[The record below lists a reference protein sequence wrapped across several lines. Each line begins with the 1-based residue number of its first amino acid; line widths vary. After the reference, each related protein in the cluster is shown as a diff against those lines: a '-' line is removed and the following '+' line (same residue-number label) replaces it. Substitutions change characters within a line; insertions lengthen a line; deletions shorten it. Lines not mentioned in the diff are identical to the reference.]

1 MRSRHLSR
9 SSIVFLV
16 ALLLPLS
23 RAPAQPPSSA
33 APASSQAAA
42 TDLDALMARV
52 LANRDETWRSLQ
64 EYLLAERETFSLVG
78 PDGAP
83 MFGLDKEFLWVA
95 REGRAVRSPMRV
107 NGVAIG
113 EATRRREEA
122 KWQADED
129 RRAERASE
137 KAQSETATTAEV
149 EQAMRRGEPRFIS
162 EVQFLRF
169 RFEPGNYYLVGKEML
184 AGREVLRIEYYPR
197 RLFADDFEE
206 GRAERERGKQQGT
219 GGKSK
224 TVDLDENDRLERAIN
239 KVSLVTLWVDPA
251 VSQVVRYTFDNVDF
265 NFLPGRS
272 LVRVDKAAATMTM
285 GQPFPGVWLPES
297 LTVAGALTLAT
308 GTYRAEYARRF
319 SDYRQSDVQMRFRVK
334 DEPR

>member
-1 MRSRHLSR
+1 MRAPQVVLS
-9 SSIVFLV
+9 SFLLLG
-16 ALLLPLS
+16 ALLVIPVPRL
-23 RAPAQPPSSA
+23 AAQA
-33 APASSQAAA
+33 APAVATPAPSS
-42 TDLDALMARV
+42 DLDTLMARV
-52 LANRDETWRSLQ
+52 LANRDQTWRSLQ
-64 EYLLAERETFSLVG
+64 EYLLAERETFKLVG

-83 MFGLDKEFLWVA
+83 MFGLQKEFVWVA
-95 REGRAVRSPMRV
+95 REGRAVRSPVRV

-113 EATRRREEA
+113 EETRRREEA
-122 KWQADED
+122 EWQADED
-129 RRAERASE
+129 RRAEDVSA

-169 RFEPGNYYLVGKEML
+169 RFEPGNYYFVGRETL

-197 RLFADDFEE
+197 RLFADDREE
-206 GRAERERGKQQGT
+206 RHAERERAKQDAPT
-219 GGKSK
+219 GDRKGKS
-224 TVDLDENDRLERAIN
+224 VDLDEDDRLERAIN
-239 KVSLVTLWVDPA
+239 KVSLVTLWVDAA

-272 LVRVDKAAATMTM
+272 FVRVDTATATMTM

-297 LTVAGALTLAT
+297 LAVEGAVTLAT

-319 SDYRQSDVQMRFRVK
+319 SDYRQGDVQMRFRVK
-334 DEPR
+334 DEPK